1 MAGRDGGR
9 RERGDKEKERG
20 RRCGSDGRLPS
31 RMLTWTSADLVR
43 RPTW

>member
-20 RRCGSDGRLPS
+20 RGGDGRLPS
-31 RMLTWTSADLVR
+31 RMLTWTSADLVSE
-43 RPTW
+43 